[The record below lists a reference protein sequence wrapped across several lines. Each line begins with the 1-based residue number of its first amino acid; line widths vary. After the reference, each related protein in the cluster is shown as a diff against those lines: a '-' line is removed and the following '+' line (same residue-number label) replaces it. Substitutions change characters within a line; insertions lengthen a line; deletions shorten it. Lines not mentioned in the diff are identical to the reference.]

1 MNRLKPF
8 SGTFAESDR
17 EVYVPEMRS
26 KSKGQRGFTLIEL
39 LVVIAIIAILAAML
53 LPALASAKFRA
64 KVTTCTS
71 NLRQWTLVANMY
83 AGDHKD
89 MLPVDVPNGGGDYA
103 WDIGTNMLN
112 LLAPYNCSVPLWFDP
127 VRPAGYADYLKW
139 LKQHYPNANAS
150 DFTSCRLYFA
160 ANFPQEISWHAG
172 YDYWVPR
179 AQSPGSATMYPP
191 DYYNKNRAIWPTWLK
206 NETTPTFAMTGWI
219 HKTSDKGGGLV
230 PFISCTAGSGG
241 PGDNTG
247 LKSAAAGAD
256 PHDCS
261 SLTAHFMGNQ
271 FVNINLGFVDG
282 HVTTHNV
289 GQMLCVY
296 VSGGTEYWYY

>member
-179 AQSPGSATMYPP
+179 AQAPGSATMYPT

-219 HKTSDKGGGLV
+219 TQDLGQRGWACAIHQLHGGIGR
-230 PFISCTAGSGG
+230 
-241 PGDNTG
+241 TG
-247 LKSAAAGAD
+247 R
-256 PHDCS
+256 
-261 SLTAHFMGNQ
+261 
-271 FVNINLGFVDG
+271 
-282 HVTTHNV
+282 
-289 GQMLCVY
+289 
-296 VSGGTEYWYY
+296 